1 MDSHEETPG
10 ERAVKAELRHLKLKF
25 QQEKKITNLRG
36 DTVRSRVA
44 DFYLQE
50 FDIYVEFLG
59 NWNTS
64 DKDKQRYQEKIRV
77 YKLNNL
83 KCIWI
88 YPNELTHTNKIIQE
102 GLLYYGVRVEKE
114 LNKENQEKQLSLIS
128 EDEARLYRPELY
140 LDEAHLH
147 KPQID
152 KNFSIFPKQPK
163 NKISIKKWNNLKKK
177 KTLLITILIIILL
190 FFPTIWIVW
199 GLFIIFFIF
208 LMIKKEI
215 RVY

>member
-1 MDSHEETPG
+1 MQPHEETPG
-10 ERAVKAELRHLKLKF
+10 ERAVKAELRHLKIKF
-25 QQEKKITNLRG
+25 QQEKKIANLKG

-44 DFYLQE
+44 DFYLPE

-64 DKDKQRYQEKIRV
+64 DKDRQRYQEKVRV

-83 KCIWI
+83 KYILI
-88 YPNELTHTNKIIQE
+88 YPDQLTHTNKIIQE
-102 GLLYYGVRVEKE
+102 GLLKHGVRFEKG
-114 LNKENQEKQLSLIS
+114 LNKENQEKHKLSPIS
-128 EDEARLYRPELY
+128 DDEAKFYRPEQVY
-140 LDEAHLH
+140 LH
-147 KPQID
+147 KSEIN
-152 KNFSIFPKQPK
+152 KNFSIFPKKPK
-163 NKISIKKWNNLKKK
+163 NNISIKWNNLKKK

-199 GLFIIFFIF
+199 GLFVTFFIF